1 MATPTT
7 ASANAT
13 FNSRKA
19 VARVVVRSAR
29 MPSPTSMKPS
39 AITAPA
45 ATAMEIVRPTSP
57 RPTGSTLALSMATR
71 SSVFIFGLP
80 RDKGRQR
87 AQAAVNV
94 DLDTRFR
101 DAAALGRF
109 RHTPP
114 LQLHALNRAP
124 HLFRQASQKF
134 SDVVRTLGACIVVL
148 GQHLG
153 ILVERNACRRSDPAQ
168 IVDQLVSGDGVQP
181 GRKRLPG
188 VVGVA
193 LEMDGQ

>member
-13 FNSRKA
+13 FNNRKT

-29 MPSPTSMKPS
+29 MPSPASMKPS

-101 DAAALGRF
+101 DTAPLR
-109 RHTPP
+109 RLRYTPP
-114 LQLHALNRAP
+114 LKLHALDGAP
-124 HLFRQASQKF
+124 HFFRQPFQKF
-134 SDVVRTLGACIVVL
+134 SDVVGA
-148 GQHLG
+148 LG
-153 ILVERNACRRSDPAQ
+153 ICIIVLRHALSTLIEWDARSRSGPAQ
-168 IVDQLVSGDGVQP
+168 IVDELVSRDGVHP
-181 GRKRLPG
+181 GRKWLPG

-193 LEMDGQ
+193 LEMDSQ